1 MFKHYLGN
9 SIFNFFNSIFYE
21 NNSNSI
27 IDPLTC
33 LIRLAILEFKPINT
47 KISIKNNRITYND
60 PNILQGTLRWTNGD
74 KRSDIHNIYN
84 PIIKAI
90 QWYEPDN
97 EDIKN
102 IFKYSVK
109 GLEKLKMSYEEN
121 SIISHSIEYYITYIK
136 QNFKTKKSKEPEI
149 NTVFLQFKE
158 LWSDREIN
166 IINNML
172 MEMAEQYGDSV
183 DNSLIEAIEVILNKK
198 EEIVADIILQNTTKL
213 E

>member
-1 MFKHYLGN
+1 MFKQYLGQ
-9 SIFNFFNSIFYE
+9 SIYKFFNSIFYE
-21 NNSNSI
+21 NNNHSI

-33 LIRLAILEFKPINT
+33 LIRLAMLEFKPINT

-60 PNILQGTLRWTNGD
+60 PNILQGALRWTNGD
-74 KRSDIHNIYN
+74 NRSDIHNIYN

-90 QWYEPDN
+90 KWYEPEN

-102 IFKYSVK
+102 IFKYAIK

-121 SIISHSIEYYITYIK
+121 SIISHSIEYYITFIK
-136 QNFKTKKSKEPEI
+136 QNFKNKKNKETET
-149 NTVFLQFKE
+149 NTIFLQFKD

-166 IINNML
+166 IINNMIL
-172 MEMAEQYGDSV
+172 ELSEETEDTIES
-183 DNSLIEAIEVILNKK
+183 SLIDAVEIILNNK

>member
-84 PIIKAI
+84 PILKAI

-102 IFKYSVK
+102 IFKYSLK

-121 SIISHSIEYYITYIK
+121 SIISHSIEYYITFIK
-136 QNFKTKKSKEPEI
+136 QNFKNKKNKETET
-149 NTVFLQFKE
+149 NTIFFQFKE
-158 LWSDREIN
+158 LWSDRELN

-172 MEMAEQYGDSV
+172 LELADQYDDSV

>member
-1 MFKHYLGN
+1 MFKQYLGQ
-9 SIFNFFNSIFYE
+9 SIYKFFNSIFYE
-21 NNSNSI
+21 NNNHSI

-33 LIRLAILEFKPINT
+33 LIRLAMLEFKPINT

-60 PNILQGTLRWTNGD
+60 PNILQGALRWSNGD
-74 KRSDIHNIYN
+74 NRSDIHNIYN

-90 QWYEPDN
+90 KWYEPEN

-102 IFKYSVK
+102 IFKYAIK

-121 SIISHSIEYYITYIK
+121 SIISHSIEYYITFIK
-136 QNFKTKKSKEPEI
+136 QNFKNKKNKETET
-149 NTVFLQFKE
+149 NTIFLQFKD

-166 IINNML
+166 IINNMIL
-172 MEMAEQYGDSV
+172 ELSEETEDTIES
-183 DNSLIEAIEVILNKK
+183 SLIDAVEIILNNK

>member
-1 MFKHYLGN
+1 MFKQYLGV
-9 SIFNFFNSIFYE
+9 SIYKFFNSLFYE
-21 NNSNSI
+21 NNNHSI

-33 LIRLAILEFKPINT
+33 LIRLAMLNFKPINT

-60 PNILQGTLRWTNGD
+60 PNILQGALRWSNGD
-74 KRSDIHNIYN
+74 NRSDIHNIYN

-90 QWYEPDN
+90 KWYEPEN

-102 IFKYSVK
+102 IFKYAIK

-121 SIISHSIEYYITYIK
+121 SIISHSIEYYITFIK
-136 QNFKTKKSKEPEI
+136 QNFKNKKNKETET
-149 NTVFLQFKE
+149 NTIFLQFKD

-166 IINNML
+166 IINNMIL
-172 MEMAEQYGDSV
+172 ELSEETEDTIES
-183 DNSLIEAIEVILNKK
+183 SLIDAVEIILNNK

>member
-149 NTVFLQFKE
+149 NTIFLQFKE

-172 MEMAEQYGDSV
+172 LELADQYDDSV
-183 DNSLIEAIEVILNKK
+183 DSSLIEAIEIILKKK